1 MLLPCA
7 ARCHHN
13 GRSRQRVPGIPDCLV
28 SHDDS
33 RVFFFDGLAL
43 PKPIT
48 STTASRLFHS
58 ALSPQ
63 LKRIETPIL
72 KMTLG
77 FSSTPDF
84 AAARRLPAF
93 CSFYAARG
101 KNPFSVGPS
110 SVQILQSN
118 TEAFLQGQARRGDLP
133 QKLWMVL
140 DPVIEPIVLRFEAD
154 QDTGRS
160 AVPSD
165 DDFFNSCH
173 VQVLR

>member
-13 GRSRQRVPGIPDCLV
+13 GRSRQRVPGILNCLV

-72 KMTLG
+72 KITLG

-101 KNPFSVGPS
+101 KNPFSVS
-110 SVQILQSN
+110 SRL
-118 TEAFLQGQARRGDLP
+118 
-133 QKLWMVL
+133 
-140 DPVIEPIVLRFEAD
+140 EPITIRPRDLARIIVRL
-154 QDTGRS
+154 
-160 AVPSD
+160 
-165 DDFFNSCH
+165 
-173 VQVLR
+173 VQG